1 MFTPAEKQK
10 MIDSVPHWW
19 HSIEFGDGVFS
30 EGREPR
36 GTMLWDQFDI
46 PIANIKNKRVLDIGA
61 WDGKF
66 SFLCEQAGAK
76 TVLAVDVSQG
86 FSNSNGFHV
95 AKKILNSKV
104 VHMDED
110 FLNLKPAEVGKF
122 DLIIFAGVLYH
133 LENPLG
139 GFRALKELLS
149 NTGLIVIETTTLPDE
164 IEEPYMKFHLKKDL
178 GNDPTNFWTPSPSCV
193 EQMLLEVGLVS
204 TLYKRRTRHKSR
216 SIFHAEHD
224 DKAG

>member
-1 MFTPAEKQK
+1 MLTPAEKQK
-10 MIDSVPHWW
+10 MIDSVPEWF
-19 HSIEFGDGVFS
+19 HSIDFGDGVFS
-30 EGREPR
+30 EGRQPR

-46 PIANIKNKRVLDIGA
+46 PIRNIKNKRVLDIGA

-66 SFLCEQAGAK
+66 SFLCEQAGAE

-86 FSNSNGFHV
+86 RSNSNGFHV
-95 AKKILNSKV
+95 AKKTLNSKV
-104 VHMDED
+104 VHVDED
-110 FLNLKPAEVGKF
+110 FLNLEPTDVGKF

-164 IEEPYMKFHLKKDL
+164 IEEPYIKFHLKRDL
-178 GNDPTNFWTPSPSCV
+178 NNDPTNFWTPSPSCV
-193 EQMLLEVGLVS
+193 EQMLIEAGLVS
-204 TLYKRRTRHKSR
+204 TLHRRRTHYKRR
-216 SIFHAEHD
+216 SIFHAVH
-224 DKAG
+224 GGQ

>member
-1 MFTPAEKQK
+1 MLTPAEKQK
-10 MIDSVPHWW
+10 MIDSVPCWW
-19 HSIEFGDGVFS
+19 HSIDFGDGVFS
-30 EGREPR
+30 QGLQPR

-46 PIANIKNKRVLDIGA
+46 PTSSIKNKTVLDIGA
-61 WDGKF
+61 WDGKY

-86 FSNSNGFHV
+86 GSNSNGFHV

-104 VHMDED
+104 SHMDED
-110 FLNLKPAEVGKF
+110 FLNLKPSDVGKF

-139 GFRALKELLS
+139 GFRALKKLLS

-164 IEEPYMKFHLKKDL
+164 IEEPYIKFHLRREL
-178 GNDPTNFWTPSPSCV
+178 NNDPTNFWTPSSKCV
-193 EQMLLEVGLVS
+193 EQMLMETNLVA
-204 TLYKRRTRHKSR
+204 TARKRRVDDESR
-216 SIFHAEHD
+216 SIFHAVHGEI
-224 DKAG
+224 

>member
-1 MFTPAEKQK
+1 MVLTREIKQK
-10 MIDSVPHWW
+10 MIDSVSWW
-19 HSIEFGDGVFS
+19 HSIDFGDGVFS
-30 EGREPR
+30 EGHEPR

-46 PIANIKNKRVLDIGA
+46 PIRNIKNKRVLDIGA

-66 SFLCEQAGAK
+66 SFLCEKAGAE

-86 FSNSNGFHV
+86 VSSSNGFHV

-110 FLNLKPAEVGKF
+110 FFNLKPAEVGKF

-139 GFRALKELLS
+139 AFRALKKLLS
-149 NTGLIVIETTTLPDE
+149 NTGLVVMETTTLPDE
-164 IEEPYMKFHLKKDL
+164 IKEPYMKFHLKNTLNGDH
-178 GNDPTNFWTPSPSCV
+178 TNFWTPSRSCV
-193 EQMLLEVGLVS
+193 EQMLIEAGLVS
-204 TLYKRRTRHKSR
+204 TLHKRRIHHPRR
-216 SIFHAEHD
+216 SIFHAVHGE
-224 DKAG
+224 